1 MARSKN
7 RRAKGKTEI
16 DWSQVKEGGGGF
28 QIPEGNYKMRFEEVT
43 RDESKDGNDMLVWD
57 FVGLEGKA
65 KKKTFRIWTSLLPD
79 ALWKLGNLLDA
90 MGIERPDS
98 VEDII
103 ETVEAED
110 PAPVIT
116 GVVTDDEYQDKI
128 RSKVSDFLNAEGE
141 GGSAGDGEEKPDVDE
156 MDEDDLAKLVKKK
169 KLDVDLDDFKTIKK
183 KRAAV
188 AEALEAEDGEGD
200 EDKLT
205 KDKVNE
211 MDEDELAA
219 VIKEHKLKKDVDL
232 DDHKTIK
239 KKRAALIEVLEEKEL
254 LEDEEAGGG
263 DEGNKRRGKKG
274 GDKAKLSKDEV
285 NEMDEDELADCNKTN
300 KLKVDLDDFRTIKKK
315 RAAII
320 EALEEKD
327 LLDE

>member
-1 MARSKN
+1 MARKRASK
-7 RRAKGKTEI
+7 KTEI

-28 QIPEGNYKMRFEEVT
+28 QIPEGNYKMRFSEVT

-57 FVGLEGKA
+57 FIGLEGKA
-65 KKKTFRIWTSLLPD
+65 KKKSFRIWTSLLPD

-128 RSKVSDFLNAEGE
+128 RSKVSDFLNADGE
-141 GGSAGDGEEKPDVDE
+141 GGSSDGEEKPDVDE

-169 KLDVDLDDFKTIKK
+169 KLDVDLDDFKTLKK

-188 AEALEAEDGEGD
+188 AEALEADGDGEDG

-254 LEDEEAGGG
+254 IEDEEAGG
-263 DEGNKRRGKKG
+263 DEGNKRRGKK

-300 KLKVDLDDFRTIKKK
+300 RLKVDLDDFRTIKKK

-320 EALEEKD
+320 EALEEAE